1 MKAFGSAKT
10 LSSGVG
16 MSMSNS
22 SLSILV
28 ADGDSRHAQLLKHYF
43 QAEGFNTFTAKNSAE
58 VWTFLSQKKPDV
70 LVLDRA
76 LPETSGAALCQELRQ
91 QGFRFPVIMLLGKGD
106 DTRTF
111 VNAKVGAHACVRK
124 TMSPLRLLAK
134 VQDVLDL
141 TAANGNASTGA
152 EAEQQQT
159 IVFGEFTF
167 DLRDCSLSKS
177 GRNIPLTK
185 GDCSMLRALA
195 LRPHQLIERE
205 ALSLLARGRLYQ
217 AFDRS
222 LDVQLSRLRKL
233 IEDDNRN
240 PRYLQTVWG
249 SGYMFV
255 PDGRRQTDK
264 IIKEHP

>member
-1 MKAFGSAKT
+1 MN
-10 LSSGVG
+10 
-16 MSMSNS
+16 MSHS

-28 ADGDSRHAQLLKHYF
+28 ADGDARHAQLLKHYF
-43 QAEGFNTFTAKNSAE
+43 QAEGFNTFTAKNADE
-58 VWTFLSQKKPDV
+58 VLSVLSQHKPDA
-70 LVLDRA
+70 LVIDRS
-76 LPETSGAALCQELRQ
+76 LPVRGGAALCQELRQ
-91 QGFRFPVIMLLGKGD
+91 QGLRIPVIMLLGKGD

-124 TMSPLRLLAK
+124 TLGPLRLLAK
-134 VQDVLDL
+134 LQEVLGL
-141 TAANGNASTGA
+141 TVANTVANEVASDK
-152 EAEQQQT
+152 QT
-159 IVFGEFTF
+159 VVFGDFIF
-167 DLRDCSLSKS
+167 DLSDCSLSKS
-177 GRNIPLTK
+177 GRDIPLTK

-195 LRPHQLIERE
+195 VRPHQLIERE
-205 ALSLLARGRLYQ
+205 TLSLLARGRLYQ

-233 IEDDNRN
+233 IEEDNRN

-264 IIKEHP
+264 ITKEDE